1 MLYSLTGPSASG
13 KTTLSRELL
22 KRYPE
27 MVVQAI
33 STTSRPP
40 RPNETDGVD
49 YHFISESEFTAA
61 ITRGEFVEFAKFDGN
76 YYGLRRSDIEKA
88 IAADIGIV
96 IVEQN
101 GRNKLKD
108 VYGDDIRCVHIGIQ
122 PGRALTRLIKR
133 NGWGKAKKRIKADE
147 DNGLYST
154 DGYDCTLKN
163 DSTKKELVS
172 NFMNY
177 VESVKQWEKLY
188 ENFPKEA

>member
-13 KTTLSRELL
+13 KTTLSKELL

-96 IVEQN
+96 IVEKN
-101 GRNKLKD
+101 GRNRLKD
-108 VYGDDIRCVHIGIQ
+108 VYGDKIRCVHIGIH
-122 PGRALTRLIKR
+122 PGKALTRLINR